1 MILQEL
7 IDILAKPRKRNT
19 ILIIQDSS
27 YNELCVCG
35 TDDIP
40 EEYLNLV
47 IIDWNFDVSINL
59 GFTDGEQ
66 FSLSVDLEVRVE
78 CL

>member
-7 IDILAKPRKRNT
+7 IDNLAKPRKRNT
-19 ILIIQDSS
+19 ILIIQDSN

-40 EEYLNLV
+40 EEYLGLTLIN
-47 IIDWNFDVSINL
+47 WNFDVSINL

-66 FSLSVDLEVRVE
+66 FSLAVDLEAVVQ
-78 CL
+78 C

>member
-7 IDILAKPRKRNT
+7 IDNLAKPRKRNT

-40 EEYLNLV
+40 EEYLNLTL
-47 IIDWNFDVSINL
+47 INWNFDVSINL
-59 GFTDGEQ
+59 GFTEGEQ
-66 FSLSVDLEVRVE
+66 FSLSVDLEVVVQ
-78 CL
+78 C

>member
-7 IDILAKPRKRNT
+7 IDNLAKPRKRNT
-19 ILIIQDSS
+19 ILIIQDSN

-35 TDDIP
+35 TDAIP
-40 EEYLNLV
+40 EEYLNLTL
-47 IIDWNFDVSINL
+47 INWNFDVSINL

-66 FSLSVDLEVRVE
+66 FSLSVDLEAVVQ
-78 CL
+78 C

>member
-7 IDILAKPRKRNT
+7 IDKLAKPRKRNT

-35 TDDIP
+35 TDSIP
-40 EEYLNLV
+40 EEYLGLTLIN
-47 IIDWNFDVSINL
+47 WNFDVSINL
-59 GFTDGEQ
+59 GFTEGEQ

>member
-7 IDILAKPRKRNT
+7 TERFAKPRKRNT
-19 ILIIQDSS
+19 TLTIQDSN
-27 YNELCVCG
+27 YNELCICS

-47 IIDWNFDVSINL
+47 LIDWDFESTLHD
-59 GFTDGEQ
+59 DGE
-66 FSLSVDLEVRVE
+66 SLTLSIDLGVRVQ
-78 CL
+78 C

>member
-7 IDILAKPRKRNT
+7 IERFAKPRRRNT
-19 ILIIQDSS
+19 TLIIQDSN
-27 YNELCVCG
+27 YNELCICG

-47 IIDWNFDVSINL
+47 LIDWDFESTLHD
-59 GFTDGEQ
+59 DGE
-66 FSLSVDLEVRVE
+66 SLNLSIDLEVRVQ
-78 CL
+78 C

>member
-7 IDILAKPRKRNT
+7 IDNLAKPRKRNT
-19 ILIIQDSS
+19 ILIIQDSN

-35 TDDIP
+35 TDAIP
-40 EEYLNLV
+40 EEYLNLTL
-47 IIDWNFDVSINL
+47 INWNFDVSINL
-59 GFTDGEQ
+59 GFTDDEQ
-66 FSLSVDLEVRVE
+66 FSLAVDLEVVVE